1 MVNPKNDR
9 KKENFGVIED
19 VMNDPMKLGMAIG
32 AIVLLL
38 VLIYFLFMNKKQA
51 GSGMM
56 ELLSDTSP
64 MVPLTNTP
72 SM

>member
-1 MVNPKNDR
+1 MANPNNR
-9 KKENFGVIED
+9 KKENFGLIKD
-19 VMNDPMKLGMAIG
+19 ILDDKMKLAIAIIILILIAVVIYMVFMQNQQNG
-32 AIVLLL
+32 A
-38 VLIYFLFMNKKQA
+38 
-51 GSGMM
+51 GMM

>member
-1 MVNPKNDR
+1 MANRNNR
-9 KKENFGVIED
+9 NKEKFDLVQDILGDTTKLAIAVVILILIA
-19 VMNDPMKLGMAIG
+19 V
-32 AIVLLL
+32 VVYLLL
-38 VLIYFLFMNKKQA
+38 NPQPQNGA
-51 GSGMM
+51 GMM

>member
-1 MVNPKNDR
+1 MANPNNRNKEKFDLVQDILNDNVKLAIAVVILILIAVVLYMVFNSKN
-9 KKENFGVIED
+9 
-19 VMNDPMKLGMAIG
+19 
-32 AIVLLL
+32 
-38 VLIYFLFMNKKQA
+38 QT

-56 ELLSDTSP
+56 DLLSDTSP

>member
-1 MVNPKNDR
+1 MANPNNR
-9 KKENFGVIED
+9 NKEKFDLIKD
-19 VMNDPMKLGMAIG
+19 ILDDKMKLAIAVVILILIAVVIYMVFNQNRQSG
-32 AIVLLL
+32 A
-38 VLIYFLFMNKKQA
+38 
-51 GSGMM
+51 GMM